1 MAAWPGS
8 GPPIWTLGITWA
20 GGRRGRRLPNP
31 QGLWPRPGPARITL
45 SENTGHIM
53 PPHTAGNCY
62 LTVHFKWSAVQWHQY
77 IILNDFD
84 YFLIMF
90 DYFLISK
97 FYFLNIK
104 KIKIIVLM

>member
-62 LTVHFKWSAVQWHQY
+62 LTVHFKWSAVQCQY

-97 FYFLNIK
+97 FYFFKYQKSKSLF
-104 KIKIIVLM
+104 